1 MLRLFSI
8 LLVALTLVV
17 AGCGGGNDSS
27 TATTTEE
34 TTTDTETSAAGIPSA
49 DCLQAVSAFGV
60 LAQAAAAAAGVD
72 ANDSL
77 ESFQAFADNAP
88 DEIKDD
94 LQVLAPG
101 YAAYIKTVS
110 ELGLKQ
116 GEVPNAAQIAA
127 LAKASEGF
135 NTSEFQAAS
144 EHWDAWVA
152 TNCPSG

>member
-1 MLRLFSI
+1 M
-8 LLVALTLVV
+8 
-17 AGCGGGNDSS
+17 
-27 TATTTEE
+27 
-34 TTTDTETSAAGIPSA
+34 
-49 DCLQAVSAFGV
+49 
-60 LAQAAAAAAGVD
+60 D

-94 LQVLAPG
+94 LQVLATG